1 VTRTAVETHTA
12 RHTMPVALAL
22 TLVIAG
28 GALSAGQSRI
38 NAELGARIGSS
49 LVAAVVS
56 FASGLVVVT
65 GLLLARP
72 AGRRALRRW
81 REYGLRWWQYLGGVG
96 GAAFVF
102 VAAYTVPILGV
113 GLMSVAQVTGQI
125 TGALVADRLGLSPS
139 GRQPLSVPRVAGAV
153 LGAVAV
159 VISALGRPSGDLDVV
174 ALGLAVAAG
183 FGMSLQSA
191 VNGRLNQAAGDPLV
205 ATTVN
210 FVVGTVALLLGL
222 AVVALGA
229 GVQVGSL
236 PGDWWL
242 YVGGVAGIVFVTLN
256 VITVPVLGVLRLG
269 LAAVAGQLAGA
280 LLLDALVPGG
290 PDVTLSL
297 AVGAL
302 LTVVAVAVAGM
313 RPRPR
318 RGAASR

>member
-1 VTRTAVETHTA
+1 VTAAATEARTD
-12 RHTMPVALAL
+12 RHTLPVSLALAL
-22 TLVIAG
+22 VVAG

-38 NAELGARIGSS
+38 NAELGQRIGSS
-49 LVAAVVS
+49 LFAAVVS
-56 FASGLVVVT
+56 FGSGLVVVT
-65 GLLLARP
+65 GLLLVRP
-72 AGRRALRRW
+72 AGRRALAGW
-81 REYGLRWWQYLGGVG
+81 RGYGLRWWQYLGGVG

-102 VAAYTVPILGV
+102 IAAYTVPILGV

-125 TGALVADRLGLSPS
+125 AGALVADRLGLSPS
-139 GRQPLSVPRVAGAV
+139 GRQALSGPRVAGAV

-159 VISALGRPSGDLDVV
+159 VVSAFGRSSGHLDLL

-183 FGMSLQSA
+183 FGISLQSA

-210 FVVGTVALLLGL
+210 FTVGTVALLAGLG
-222 AVVALGA
+222 VVAAVA
-229 GVQVGSL
+229 GVHVGAM

-242 YVGGVAGIVFVTLN
+242 YLGGLVGIVFVTLN

-280 LLLDALVPGG
+280 LALDALVPGG
-290 PDVTLSL
+290 PGVSAAL
-297 AVGAL
+297 AAGAL
-302 LTVVAVAVAGM
+302 LTVAAVAVAGL

-318 RGAASR
+318 R